1 MNLRKI
7 AAGIAMVGALGF
19 GAVGLSAGTA
29 NAAPAA
35 PVTTGWEQDH
45 GGYWD
50 HDGDGGWG
58 HRGDWDN
65 RDWNN
70 GPRWGCFT
78 GPFGHVTWCP

>member
-78 GPFGHVTWCP
+78 GPFGHITWCP